1 MKKSAEE
8 CLRAT
13 YWEMLHNVSLF
24 SPIYGAV
31 DIFQGLPFYYNG
43 QQLLIIG
50 YSIDGSSASIEKRA
64 ADLITK
70 MWRESEHNLQV
81 IEFWGPTL
89 VEISV
94 HHDLTR
100 ILEQPAS
107 RSNCDVVLSLRE
119 FTRAGLQARRD
130 VKRAIRNGLRVEICG
145 RKEIT
150 LSHINIFNKFLTQ
163 HGNIDLED
171 RKYVEF
177 WQISVQADDSILF
190 NVYSGDE
197 LTGFAVLS
205 LFGLRVATYAYGFFD
220 NEFAGT
226 SDLAHAAML
235 TFCIEHSFEQLDLGY
250 SIHDQLLRYKLK
262 WGNAMLVAPP
272 WCIRWLTDGQR
283 LSVHNRS
290 MAGKSSVDQV
300 TDRRSGLN
308 LSPNY
313 CTSHNHY

>member
-1 MKKSAEE
+1 MNKSAEE
-8 CLRAT
+8 CLRTT

-24 SPIYGAV
+24 APIYGSV
-31 DIFQGLPFYYNG
+31 DIFQGLPFYCNG

-50 YSIDGSSASIEKRA
+50 YSIDDSRASVEKRTS
-64 ADLITK
+64 DLIAK
-70 MWRESEHNLQV
+70 MWRESECTLQL

-89 VEISV
+89 VDISV

-119 FTRAGLQARRD
+119 FTRAGLRERRD
-130 VKRAIRNGLRVEICG
+130 VKRAIRNGLRVEICE

-150 LSHINIFNKFLTQ
+150 YNHINIFDKFLAQ
-163 HGNIDLED
+163 HGSIDLED

-177 WQISVQADDSILF
+177 WQTSIQASDSILF
-190 NVYSGDE
+190 NIYSGDR

-220 NEFAGT
+220 NGFAGT

-235 TFCIEHSFEQLDLGY
+235 NFCIDHSFEQLDLGY

-262 WGNAMLVAPP
+262 WGNATLVAPP
-272 WCIRWLTDGQR
+272 WCIRWLADERR
-283 LSVHNRS
+283 LSPHYCSVV
-290 MAGKSSVDQV
+290 GKSSVDYF
-300 TDRRSGLN
+300 TDRKPGSN
-308 LSPNY
+308 LAPNR
-313 CTSHNHY
+313 CTSHEH